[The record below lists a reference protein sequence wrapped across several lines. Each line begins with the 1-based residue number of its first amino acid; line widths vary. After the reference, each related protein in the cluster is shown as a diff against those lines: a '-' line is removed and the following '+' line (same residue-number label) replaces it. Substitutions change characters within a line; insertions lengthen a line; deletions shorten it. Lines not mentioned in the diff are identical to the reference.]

1 MTIVVVCGK
10 VFLKITCES
19 GGILKLQTLR
29 ISAGFP
35 IQFVADRI
43 GVNVKTV
50 YDWEKGNEKPSKENL
65 IKLEKLFGVSMEE
78 MMG

>member
-29 ISAGFP
+29 ISAGFS

-50 YDWEKGNEKPSKENL
+50 YDWEKGNETPDLEHLK
-65 IKLEKLFGVSMEE
+65 KLQKLFGVNMEE
-78 MMG
+78 LI